1 MNSLKSIYDHGIFI
15 LYDNIFIY
23 NDLRI
28 ELKNIFNKFFIEDLK
43 ISTCKSKS
51 PYTKRYYE
59 YNPSKSIMFSPFLN
73 FILLGLLQHSK
84 KYEIDFV

>member
-28 ELKNIFNKFFIEDLK
+28 ELKNIFNKFFIEEK
-43 ISTCKSKS
+43 
-51 PYTKRYYE
+51 
-59 YNPSKSIMFSPFLN
+59 LN
-73 FILLGLLQHSK
+73 NFGNIKEESHTIILRQK
-84 KYEIDFV
+84 